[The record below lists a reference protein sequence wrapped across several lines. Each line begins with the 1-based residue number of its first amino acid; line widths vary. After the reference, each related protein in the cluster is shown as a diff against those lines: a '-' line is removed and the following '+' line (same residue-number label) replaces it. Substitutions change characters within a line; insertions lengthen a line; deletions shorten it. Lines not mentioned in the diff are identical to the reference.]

1 MPTAQSFHHYCSL
14 RHKKGFLGVFIPTGI
29 LQVNVYISYR
39 HIFANELIKQAAA
52 SPLAFTQELRL
63 YEILA
68 SYYLKRSID
77 ISLPGYRWQQNWRTS
92 KRKIGL
98 LCLLPV
104 DGVIQL
110 LHLLISEDAIG
121 EIWLELLQVQ
131 LPIIWKERCLWK
143 LHLAEASVFQHLNE
157 EFAHNRV

>member
-1 MPTAQSFHHYCSL
+1 MQYWHFTA
-14 RHKKGFLGVFIPTGI
+14 
-29 LQVNVYISYR
+29 
-39 HIFANELIKQAAA
+39 KQ
-52 SPLAFTQELRL
+52 QESR
-63 YEILA
+63 
-68 SYYLKRSID
+68 R
-77 ISLPGYRWQQNWRTS
+77 GYRWQQNWRTS
-92 KRKIGL
+92 KRKISL

-157 EFAHNRV
+157 DFAHNPSVKEQRHFVSVMQTHYWWTQRCYCKKKYVWWTALVLNSVLVYCNVTLKRW